1 MNVRGDNTI
10 LHISRI
16 LKNYSQRNMDTKKS
30 FDSTRISFMG
40 QWIKKK
46 KKSPFNSKK
55 YIKIQK

>member
-30 FDSTRISFMG
+30 FDSTRISSMG
-40 QWIKKK
+40 QRIKKK
-46 KKSPFNSKK
+46 KKITF
-55 YIKIQK
+55 